1 METHDFFLYLL
12 IILLTEKLFG
22 TTAVASLLL
31 LVQAFAKPHL
41 RDVALVFVATLFL
54 LMGIVI
60 ALLNT

>member
-12 IILLTEKLFG
+12 IILLTAQLFG
-22 TTAVASLLL
+22 TMAVASLLL
-31 LVQAFAKPHL
+31 VQAFGKPHL

-54 LMGIVI
+54 LMGIII